1 VLIAGFPAG
10 SFQANCYV
18 LAVDPGGPCVVV
30 DPGEDA
36 LPGLDR
42 LLAEHQLRPS
52 AVLLTHGHLDH
63 MASAAALG
71 RRAAL
76 SDVDVPCYLH
86 SADEYMLDDPLA
98 ALSPELRAALAGLP
112 VQGLRPDVVIG
123 LADLAEPDLAGL
135 PLTID
140 HVPGHTGGSLV
151 FRLAGEGDRPEILL
165 TGDTLFAGSIG
176 RTDLPG
182 GNSAQELLSIRD
194 RILSRSDD
202 AVVLPGHGPATSV
215 GAERAGNPFLTAAAL
230 GHAEQMMEREQHAE
244 GRSGRA

>member
-1 VLIAGFPAG
+1 MLIAGFPAG

-18 LAVDPGGPCVVV
+18 LAVGPGGPCVVV
-30 DPGEDA
+30 DPGQDA

-42 LLAEHQLRPS
+42 LLTEHELRPS

-63 MASAAALG
+63 MASAAALC
-71 RRAAL
+71 RR
-76 SDVDVPCYLH
+76 SDVPCYLH
-86 SADEYMLDDPLA
+86 PADEYMLDDPLA
-98 ALSPELRAALAGLP
+98 ALSPELRDALTGLP
-112 VQGLRPDVVIG
+112 VDGLRPDVVIG
-123 LADLAEPDLAGL
+123 LADLEEPGLAGL

-151 FRLAGEGDRPEILL
+151 FRLAGDGDRPEILL

-194 RILSRSDD
+194 RIFSRPDD
-202 AVVLPGHGPATSV
+202 AVVLPGHGPATTV
-215 GAERAGNPFLTAAAL
+215 LAEREGNPFLTAASL
-230 GHAEQMMEREQHAE
+230 VHAEQVMEREQHAG